1 MIISLDYD
9 DTYTRDPEAW
19 NQFIKLFRSRG
30 HKVYVVTMRYEPH
43 EGDIV
48 KRELAHLADGIFF
61 TGRLLKEKFMLD
73 RGIMI
78 QVWIDDQPRLICGD
92 DTILFK

>member
-1 MIISLDYD
+1 MIISLDFD

-19 NQFIKLFRSRG
+19 KQFIKLFRSRG
-30 HKVYVVTMRYEPH
+30 HTVYVVTMRYELY
-43 EGDIV
+43 EGDLV
-48 KRELAHLADGIFF
+48 KRELAHLVDGIFF

-73 RGIMI
+73 RGIMV
-78 QVWIDDQPRLICGD
+78 QVWVDDMPRAICGD